1 MKPDI
6 LPAGLFVA
14 SKNNLQHEPA
24 PHFGFDEF
32 SFHAK
37 IGTRCRMA
45 PTFGRRE
52 NSQHKPTKWVSCGL
66 RSKCP
71 PPYETDRAGF
81 RRKSRTNLVI
91 DEVRRFAKQMP
102 AAL

>member
-32 SFHAK
+32 SFHAMVPA
-37 IGTRCRMA
+37 C
-45 PTFGRRE
+45 GRRE
-52 NSQHKPTKWVSCGL
+52 NSQH
-66 RSKCP
+66 
-71 PPYETDRAGF
+71 ETHEVGF
-81 RRKSRTNLVI
+81 M
-91 DEVRRFAKQMP
+91 RFAKQMP

>member
-1 MKPDI
+1 MKPDM

-32 SFHAK
+32 SFHAMVPA
-37 IGTRCRMA
+37 C
-45 PTFGRRE
+45 GRRE

-66 RSKCP
+66 RSKRP

-102 AAL
+102 AL